1 VRTFL
6 LGLLSTVPV
15 IVLAF
20 PLDRFHPRFGGPLQL
35 ALYEAF
41 ILAAIPEEL
50 LKLLV
55 VRGYSAR
62 RQSFDEPMDG
72 IVYGATAALGFA
84 ALENALYV
92 MDGGWMTALVR
103 AVTAVPMHAAAGAI
117 LGYGVARGRFSSSG
131 RAAVLTAWGA
141 AVLVHGL
148 YDFGL
153 LGTAKLAESAEGSAR
168 EGLAILGLLLL
179 ALGVLIGSISWTLR
193 TVRRLRR
200 DQLATREEE
209 ITKP

>member
-1 VRTFL
+1 MRTFL

-55 VRGYSAR
+55 VRLYSAR

-117 LGYGVARGRFSSSG
+117 LGYGVACGRFSSSG
-131 RAAVLTAWGA
+131 RAAVWTAWGA
-141 AVLVHGL
+141 AALVHGL

-153 LGTAKLAESAEGSAR
+153 LGTAKLAESAGGSAK
-168 EGLAILGLLLL
+168 EGLTILGLLLL

-200 DQLATREEE
+200 DLLATREEE

>member
-1 VRTFL
+1 M

-55 VRGYSAR
+55 IRLYSAR
-62 RQSFDEPMDG
+62 RRSFDEPMDG
-72 IVYGATAALGFA
+72 VVYGATAALGFA

-103 AVTAVPMHAAAGAI
+103 AVSAVPMHAAAGAI
-117 LGYGVARGRFSSSG
+117 LGYGVARRRFSSSG
-131 RAAVLTAWGA
+131 RAAVWTAWGA

-153 LGTAKLAESAEGSAR
+153 LGTAKLAESAEGSAK

-179 ALGVLIGSISWTLR
+179 ALVVLIGSISWTLR

-209 ITKP
+209 ILKP